1 MSDSLSL
8 PVALSAEQL
17 FRRCDPAGL
26 GFATTAELRPSGA
39 PLGQQR
45 AIEAMAFAL
54 DVKRPGYNIFALG
67 TPGSGRHAMIEQML
81 KGRAA
86 TEAVPGDTCHVHN
99 FAQPNKPI
107 WLKLPCGMGVQLRD
121 AMTQLV
127 EDLHSAIRTAFES
140 DEYRAR
146 RQVIEQEAMERREA
160 VIEQLRE
167 EAKAEDALLITL
179 PTGFAFV
186 PVRNGEMIKPDEFHQ
201 LPQELRDRY
210 EERITALQKRLQ
222 DALAQFPV
230 WEREMRNRI
239 KALNQAVTLS
249 AVGLLIGELKQRF
262 ATLPAVL
269 RHLDAVQDDVVDN
282 AQEFLGGGEEE
293 TANNPFAPQPTFTRY
308 QVNLLVSH
316 DNGGGAP
323 VVYCDLPSQP
333 NLIGRVEYR
342 AQYGML
348 STDLT
353 LIRPG
358 ALHQANGGYLMLDAA
373 KVLTQPLAWEGLKR
387 SLRAGE
393 IRIES
398 LDRALG
404 LSSTVT
410 LEPEPIPLDL
420 KVVLV
425 GEPLLFTLLSQY
437 DPEFLELFKVM
448 ADFDDDLERSPD
460 SERAIAAQIA
470 RIAGDEAMLPFE
482 AAAVARI
489 IEQGSRAI
497 EDSQRISIRQ
507 DLLHGLMVE
516 ADHCARQQGSS
527 AVSAAAVERAIT
539 AQINRADRLRGRL
552 QEQILRDTVRID
564 CSGQRVGQIN
574 GLAVLSF
581 GNFLFGHP
589 SRITARVRPGSGG
602 VLDIERKVELGGSL
616 HSKGVLILSSYLA
629 AQYGLDGPL
638 SLSASLVF
646 EQSYGP
652 VEGDSASLA
661 ELCALLSDLASLPVK
676 QSFAVT
682 GSVNQFG
689 DVQAIGA
696 VNEKI
701 EGFFDICQARG
712 LTGDQGVLIPEAN
725 VKHLMLRADVV
736 EACARGKFAIHAV
749 KTVDEATELLT
760 GMPAGEANEEGMV
773 PVGTV
778 NFLVAAQLADL
789 SAARQAFA
797 AAAKQR
803 NGESGDGAENGKEGD
818 QAKRS
823 DPDTRRSAE

>member
-81 KGRAA
+81 KRRAA

-646 EQSYGP
+646 EQSYGG
-652 VEGDSASLA
+652 VDGDSASSTELYALLSALA
-661 ELCALLSDLASLPVK
+661 ELPIR
-676 QSFAVT
+676 QSWAVT
-682 GSVNQFG
+682 GSVDQFG
-689 DVQAIGA
+689 RVQAIGG

-701 EGFFDICQARG
+701 EGFFDICRARG
-712 LTGDQGVLIPEAN
+712 LTSEQGVLIPASN
-725 VKHLMLRADVV
+725 VQHLMLRQEVV
-736 EACARGKFAIHAV
+736 DACRNGQFKIFAVETIDQGIA
-749 KTVDEATELLT
+749 LLT
-760 GMPAGEANEEGMV
+760 G
-773 PVGTV
+773 
-778 NFLVAAQLADL
+778 VAAGQRDAEGRYPADSVNGRVEARLNRFAQQLQRKPQAD
-789 SAARQAFA
+789 AEADEAD
-797 AAAKQR
+797 
-803 NGESGDGAENGKEGD
+803 DGAG
-818 QAKRS
+818 
-823 DPDTRRSAE
+823 P